1 MILYLYNVCYTYAWD
16 CVSTNI
22 LTDDDKDEDGES
34 RCSGRARIGGSR
46 PGIYYVL

>member
-1 MILYLYNVCYTYAWD
+1 M
-16 CVSTNI
+16 STNI

-46 PGIYYVL
+46 PGIYIMFYSVAFL